1 MCDVWSALI
10 SCGDSERAEVS
21 LSDGDVGDVGEGDG
35 EDGDGDGD
43 GAGAGAGCTAGFDE
57 TGILS

>member
-1 MCDVWSALI
+1 MCDVWRALI

-43 GAGAGAGCTAGFDE
+43 GAGAGFDE

>member
-35 EDGDGDGD
+35 EDGDGCT
-43 GAGAGAGCTAGFDE
+43 AGAGFDE